1 MTQTENLFKWL
12 PTEMGGLD
20 AAPIQRVEH
29 EYAPWEK
36 RCHALANVLDI
47 NKIISTEEKRRG
59 VEALG
64 SEMVDKLTY
73 YERWI
78 VAFADILFQKQI
90 LTPEELARKMDEVA
104 ARHAKP
110 TETCRTTAAG

>member
-1 MTQTENLFKWL
+1 
-12 PTEMGGLD
+12 
-20 AAPIQRVEH
+20 
-29 EYAPWEK
+29 
-36 RCHALANVLDI
+36 
-47 NKIISTEEKRRG
+47 
-59 VEALG
+59 
-64 SEMVDKLTY
+64 MVDKLTY

-110 TETCRTTAAG
+110 TETCRTTAGRIGRGGARPVSGASVTRKAGRKKRAVD

>member
-1 MTQTENLFKWL
+1 MNGTENLVKRL

-20 AAPIQRVEH
+20 AGPVQRVEH

-47 NKIISTEEKRRG
+47 HKIINTEEKRRG
-59 VEALG
+59 IEALG
-64 SEMVDKLTY
+64 AEMVENLTY

-78 VAFADILFQKQI
+78 VAFANILFQKEI
-90 LTPEELARKMDEVA
+90 LTPEELAKKMEDVA
-104 ARHAKP
+104 ARYEGAQHN
-110 TETCRTTAAG
+110 E